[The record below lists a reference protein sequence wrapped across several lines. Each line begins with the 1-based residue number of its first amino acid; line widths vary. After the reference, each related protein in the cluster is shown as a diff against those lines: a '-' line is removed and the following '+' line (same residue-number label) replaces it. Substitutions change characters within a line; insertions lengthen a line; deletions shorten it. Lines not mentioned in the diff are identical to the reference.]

1 MAESPT
7 DQEPE
12 VADSS
17 TGTNIRFLL
26 RYYRPYMGRML
37 TAVLIGMPVSA
48 ISLAFPALTGDL
60 VDSIVSS
67 GTTGQLTQVGVIFL
81 ALLAVQAVVG
91 YFVSVTLAKTTERV
105 IATLRSDLFG
115 HLVRL
120 PLAFLTQR
128 RVGELSS
135 RLSSDLTQIQET
147 FSFSIL
153 QLLRQS
159 IFLVGSLAIIIST
172 SLPLTIP
179 IVIGMP
185 VIVGIAIV
193 IGRRIRKLST
203 RTQDALARTATIVE
217 ETLQSIPAVKSYVQE
232 QAETSRYEEALGENV
247 RLAISGAR
255 LRAAFVTF
263 IIFTIFGGIAAVI
276 LYGANLVAAGE
287 VTMGE
292 LLSFLMYAM
301 FVGGALGSFAEVI
314 GQIQK
319 SLGATVRLRELL
331 EADVEHSDAQDTG
344 RRFSS
349 VTFDQVSFSYTE
361 RNESPVLDGVS
372 FEIAPGERVAFV
384 GESGAG
390 KSTTASLVQRLYEPT
405 SGVIRYDGM
414 DSRELT
420 LEEVRRSVGI
430 VPQDI
435 VLFGG
440 SIEENIRYGR
450 PSAVH
455 EDVVA
460 AARYANALEFIE
472 RFPDGFQTTVGERG
486 IKLSGGQRQRIAIAR
501 ALLKNPPILVLD
513 EATSSLDAESEAL
526 IQEAL
531 ERLMQDRTSIVIA
544 HRLST
549 VRTCDRILVFEQG
562 KVVESGTH
570 EELLARGGRYARWCD
585 LQFIS

>member
-1 MAESPT
+1 MDDP
-7 DQEPE
+7 
-12 VADSS
+12 S

-26 RYYRPYMGRML
+26 GYYRPYMGRML
-37 TAVLIGMPVSA
+37 AAVLIGMPVSA

-60 VDSIVSS
+60 VDSIVTS
-67 GTTGQLTQVGVIFL
+67 GSTDQLTRVGVIFL
-81 ALLAVQAVVG
+81 ALLAVQAIVG
-91 YFVSVTLAKTTERV
+91 YIVSVTLAKTTERV
-105 IATLRSDLFG
+105 IAALRSDLFG

-120 PLAFLTQR
+120 PLGFLTQR

-159 IFLVGSLAIIIST
+159 IFLVGSLVIIIST

-203 RTQDALARTATIVE
+203 RTQDALAHTATIVE

-232 QAETSRYEEALGENV
+232 QAETERYEEALGENV

-331 EADVEHSDAQDTG
+331 EADVEETNIQDTG

-361 RNESPVLDGVS
+361 RNESPVLEDVS
-372 FEIAPGERVAFV
+372 FVIAPGERVAFV

-390 KSTTASLVQRLYEPT
+390 KSTTASLVQRLYEPS
-405 SGVIRYDGM
+405 SGVIRYDGI

-440 SIEENIRYGR
+440 TIEENIRYGR
-450 PSAVH
+450 PTATLD
-455 EDVVA
+455 EVVA
-460 AARYANALEFIE
+460 AAQYANALEFIE
-472 RFPDGFQTTVGERG
+472 RFPEGFQTTVGERG

-531 ERLMQDRTSIVIA
+531 ERLMKDRTSIVIA